1 MPRTAPRAISAA
13 PSSGRSGQR
22 RFVVPLRLAALIK
35 LVDKNS
41 KGVTGIWVVT
51 TLKADRKVFW
61 EDQGCEW
68 FVGL

>member
-1 MPRTAPRAISAA
+1 M
-13 PSSGRSGQR
+13 
-22 RFVVPLRLAALIK
+22 PLRLAALIK
-35 LVDKNS
+35 LVYKNS